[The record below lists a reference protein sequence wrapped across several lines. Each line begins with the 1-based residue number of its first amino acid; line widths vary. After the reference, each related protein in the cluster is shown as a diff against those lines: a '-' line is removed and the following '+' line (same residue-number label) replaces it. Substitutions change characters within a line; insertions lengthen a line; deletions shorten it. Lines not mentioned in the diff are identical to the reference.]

1 MKKPFTDLTG
11 LLTDKNYRLSE
22 HKQRLLKT
30 VIDAIGAENVSGAK
44 GRGRDKLTVYTF
56 SPVNDLPEI
65 KKVRFR
71 QDFYSQPM
79 ETYITV
85 HQHLIE
91 DATGDVVDAVYYCG
105 DYCHQDHRAFVAKSF
120 TNNDYGGWN
129 GCNEVMAPQWCA
141 NCGDQIK

>member
-22 HKQRLLKT
+22 HKQRLLET

-56 SPVNDLPEI
+56 GPVNDLLEI

-71 QDFYSQPM
+71 QDFYFQP
-79 ETYITV
+79 
-85 HQHLIE
+85 
-91 DATGDVVDAVYYCG
+91 AGD
-105 DYCHQDHRAFVAKSF
+105 
-120 TNNDYGGWN
+120 T
-129 GCNEVMAPQWCA
+129 EL
-141 NCGDQIK
+141 